1 MSERKPQSFRA
12 DPIFLANLRQRASQ
26 YGLSMS
32 DLVVRYLKVA
42 YKLHQKYPD
51 ILGLGAQ
58 IDLDDIPDD
67 EIRYSASQA
76 LFSGEE
82 VQKDSGAVEL
92 LRSHENYEALKE
104 SIEEQKKAFQETI
117 EKEKRSL
124 EEQKQ
129 SLQAAIETS
138 LQEAFDSQLTKLID
152 ERVRKRLLNP

>member
-12 DPIFLANLRQRASQ
+12 DPIFLANLRQQASQ

-76 LFSGEE
+76 LFSGNET
-82 VQKDSGAVEL
+82 QKDAVAVEL
-92 LRSHENYEALKE
+92 LQSYEKYEKLKE
-104 SIEEQKKAFQETI
+104 SIEEQKQAFQETI
-117 EKEKRSL
+117 E
-124 EEQKQ
+124 EQKRTLQ
-129 SLQAAIETS
+129 ETIDNSLQKAI
-138 LQEAFDSQLTKLID
+138 DSQLTRLID
-152 ERVRKRLLNP
+152 ERVSKRLLNP